1 MNCARKR
8 RRMPQTFSHCARLVL
23 HLPSSRYQHFFT
35 KVYQRGKNAKHDKK
49 KTLLSYSSWKNVTIL
64 NCMMNKQEKSRRKK
78 SSQTCITVPWLC
90 RGRERQEIE
99 TTRTRIKSR
108 KTFKIRQSQK
118 NAEVQ
123 STVEENEL
131 ANGSSS
137 RHGWPVL
144 EENFVVSKSAS
155 LVVKWTLKLASRLLC
170 SWIIKSS
177 ESQSTVQDVS
187 MAIQSGFGRQFF
199 AFSLIALVN
208 CEFYLTSR
216 DKSTSFVCARST
228 ELDEM
233 SQSTQTGP
241 IGHLAYCCVNAFV
254 IGHREMLISDTKF
267 QSQLCKA
274 YAVLMNF

>member
-1 MNCARKR
+1 MQESDEECRKR
-8 RRMPQTFSHCARLVL
+8 SAIALDSSFICPLLDINIFSRKFI
-23 HLPSSRYQHFFT
+23 SGEKTRNT
-35 KVYQRGKNAKHDKK
+35 TK

-144 EENFVVSKSAS
+144 EGNFVVSKSAS

-170 SWIIKSS
+170 SW
-177 ESQSTVQDVS
+177 V
-187 MAIQSGFGRQFF
+187 
-199 AFSLIALVN
+199 
-208 CEFYLTSR
+208 
-216 DKSTSFVCARST
+216 
-228 ELDEM
+228 
-233 SQSTQTGP
+233 
-241 IGHLAYCCVNAFV
+241 
-254 IGHREMLISDTKF
+254 
-267 QSQLCKA
+267 
-274 YAVLMNF
+274 